1 MLLIGRLPPPALSL
15 PHVGPSSSPHSQPAL
30 KQVRGPVASRVNAV
44 CPGPI
49 LTEGTQRHADSQGVS
64 LEAACQDM
72 IGRMV
77 MPRWVMHTTPT
88 PPWISLPCRWWRKC
102 SQCALPACRM
112 GRPEEVA
119 SCVAFLASS
128 DASFMTGSAMTCD
141 GGYSLE

>member
-1 MLLIGRLPPPALSL
+1 MLLIGRLPPPASSL

-88 PPWISLPCRWWRKC
+88 PPWI
-102 SQCALPACRM
+102 QPAM
-112 GRPEEVA
+112 QMVA
-119 SCVAFLASS
+119 QVLTVCTSCLQ
-128 DASFMTGSAMTCD
+128 D
-141 GGYSLE
+141 GAA